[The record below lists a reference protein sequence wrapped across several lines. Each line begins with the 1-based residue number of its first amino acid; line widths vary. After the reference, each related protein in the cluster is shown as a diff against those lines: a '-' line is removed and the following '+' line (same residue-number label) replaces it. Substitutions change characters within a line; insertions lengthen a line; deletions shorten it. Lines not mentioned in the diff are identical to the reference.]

1 MGTGRPVIKSP
12 DTIVKILT
20 GKQDEDG
27 YPIYIEMTQAELDAK
42 NECRSELRRN
52 YQPTPSEAALLTA
65 LEEHMTYDVDAFG
78 VDAYTAHQVAS
89 ALTAAGFEIVLA
101 SKPQPQTTEERRRRE
116 VSIMTSFTY
125 DDLHAK
131 LSSMSPDEAAAEL
144 DVSVALIEE
153 WRGRLGIVDWKPR
166 P

>member
-1 MGTGRPVIKSP
+1 MKSP

-42 NECRSELRRN
+42 NKCCAELRRN

-101 SKPQPQTTEERRRRE
+101 PKPQPETAEERRRRE
-116 VSIMTSFTY
+116 VSILTAHTY

-131 LSSMSPDEAAAEL
+131 LTSMSVEEAAAEL
-144 DVSVALIEE
+144 KVSVALIEE
-153 WRGRLGIVDWKPR
+153 FRGRLGIIDWRPR
-166 P
+166 S